1 MKRKE
6 LTFTSQALKSELRIA
21 FFSVS
26 VSGSVQVLLISCQ
39 IIDHRERALR
49 SRGSS

>member
-21 FFSVS
+21 FCSVS
-26 VSGSVQVLLISCQ
+26 VSGSVQVLLISYE
-39 IIDHRERALR
+39 IIDQRERALR